1 MNEERGVN
9 EAKKDGGRRGV
20 GASRGGEGGRGEAKK
35 QSRLERGKKNSDET
49 KKKAAAAAA
58 SFSLFDSVVLF

>member
-1 MNEERGVN
+1 MGEDEGSALRG
-9 EAKKDGGRRGV
+9 
-20 GASRGGEGGRGEAKK
+20 GGEGGRGEAKK